1 MGISSCSRCK
11 LFLEDGTEDQA
22 YERSDV
28 KYLGAQRKRK
38 VLYQFRQPVT
48 EQFRTQSHV
57 IDGDVECH
65 HRRHHGYGKSGCG
78 EDDKDRF
85 VFTRCKYTAHE
96 PFYDRGGYVTLRN
109 ECADHLQKLL
119 TKLCCDDLLSWAKRS
134 NHLKNRLGKLLLQ
147 KPTLVRGAFVNE
159 IDSSKKIDEQLV
171 SRQEMEAFVKAA
183 DALTDKRFQAEM
195 IQIVEKMEPNLR
207 PGKPTNM
214 RIDVVEMKVSTMRA
228 LIEYAK
234 AAYARVGK
242 PYPE

>member
-1 MGISSCSRCK
+1 MGILSCSRCK

-28 KYLGAQRKRK
+28 KYLGAQRERK

-109 ECADHLQKLL
+109 ECADHLHPHVGQCITERGESDAVLQSGVVECHDVHKDEYHDACKCKILKFCLWHLIILL
-119 TKLCCDDLLSWAKRS
+119 NKIIVC
-134 NHLKNRLGKLLLQ
+134 
-147 KPTLVRGAFVNE
+147 
-159 IDSSKKIDEQLV
+159 KKITGSV
-171 SRQEMEAFVKAA
+171 RQP
-183 DALTDKRFQAEM
+183 DLRF
-195 IQIVEKMEPNLR
+195 
-207 PGKPTNM
+207 
-214 RIDVVEMKVSTMRA
+214 
-228 LIEYAK
+228 
-234 AAYARVGK
+234 
-242 PYPE
+242 